1 MILTDAVD
9 IAHAFVNIV
18 EAGLWLFMFY
28 TFFEAY
34 GGTKSARLKF
44 IALAFGALAV
54 AASMHAVDFLSNP
67 IPLNQAEVFR
77 HAMGFMALV
86 LLVYAVAKAKT

>member
-1 MILTDAVD
+1 VILMDAVE
-9 IAHAFVNIV
+9 IGHAFVNLI
-18 EAGLWLFMFY
+18 EAGLWLFIFY

-34 GGTKSARLKF
+34 GGTKSTRLKF

-67 IPLNQAEVFR
+67 FPLNQAEVLR
-77 HAMGFMALV
+77 HVMAFMALA
-86 LLVYAVAKAKT
+86 LLVYAVAKAKS